1 MEVRFKQRTG
11 STYPL
16 LLGGSEVGRA
26 YGYSQ
31 DNYAVV
37 DHKGVLRY
45 RSSGRLG
52 NRLDEAAIRATIEA
66 SLTELAAEREEEA
79 AAQEEEQE
87 EAQEEEQEEAQEEE
101 EQEEAQEEE
110 EQEEEIP
117 PDATDI
123 REEVGLPARFFL
135 GVNFPNPFNSGTT
148 VRFGLAEGGMT
159 SLKVYDSGGREV
171 RELLSRPLGPGEQTI
186 RWDSRDGS
194 GRPVASGVYLLRLK
208 THQGTRTHKLLL
220 IR

>member
-1 MEVRFKQRTG
+1 VWDGTSIQVEVRFKQRTG

-79 AAQEEEQE
+79 AAQ
-87 EAQEEEQEEAQEEE
+87 EE

>member
-79 AAQEEEQE
+79 AAQ
-87 EAQEEEQEEAQEEE
+87 
-101 EQEEAQEEE
+101 EE

>member
-1 MEVRFKQRTG
+1 MRFKQRTG

-79 AAQEEEQE
+79 AAQ
-87 EAQEEEQEEAQEEE
+87 EE